1 MLLIGP
7 LEREIRHWDDAPVG
21 SDNSNVSH
29 SPNLLSTSLL
39 ATSVPFYRLST
50 TIDREKMCL

>member
-29 SPNLLSTSLL
+29 SQKPIINIFACYLCPLLQ
-39 ATSVPFYRLST
+39 V
-50 TIDREKMCL
+50 IDDNR